1 MLGFYWV
8 ACAVSAQNWRA
19 KRPPRWRARADSWWC
34 ARMRRGVRALTAEGF
49 PRWRT
54 LRWPIILIIISSSIS
69 IPELRTA
76 SSASVLHAA
85 EPPRSACRVS
95 RRSSFAIL
103 CVWSR
108 SRVHHLLA
116 VSRLHPPAGCRPTP
130 GCSRCSSR
138 CSHVYHLRTVRARSS
153 GICV

>member
-19 KRPPRWRARADSWWC
+19 KGPRGGARAPTIWWC

-108 SRVHHLLA
+108 SASITCSPCPVSILPQDA
-116 VSRLHPPAGCRPTP
+116 VPTP

-138 CSHVYHLRTVRARSS
+138 CFHVYHLRTVRARSS